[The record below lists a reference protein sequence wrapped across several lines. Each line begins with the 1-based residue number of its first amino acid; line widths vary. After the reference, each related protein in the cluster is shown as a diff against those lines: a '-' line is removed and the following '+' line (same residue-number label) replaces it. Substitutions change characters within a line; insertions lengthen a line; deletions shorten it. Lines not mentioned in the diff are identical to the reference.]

1 MTYNDA
7 KFSARHTFLIDPQG
21 KVQKVWLEV
30 KPGKHSEEVLA
41 TLSQLQSST
50 ASK

>member
-1 MTYNDA
+1 
-7 KFSARHTFLIDPQG
+7 LIDPQG

-30 KPGKHSEEVLA
+30 KPEKHSEEVLA
-41 TLSQLQSST
+41 ALTELQSGT